1 MIRFDV
7 KYYVVVPTYNEKE
20 NIEKLINEI
29 ESIFTENNING
40 GIIVVDDNSPDKT
53 FEIVNK
59 LQSKNQNTNFNI
71 ELIKRPGK
79 MGLGSAYI
87 AGFKKALE
95 LGADY
100 IQEMDADFSHK
111 PEYLKDFYKELQTN
125 DIVIGSRY
133 ISGGG
138 VENWS
143 WIRKFISRGG
153 SLYTAIILG
162 WNLKDS
168 TAGFVGYNR
177 KVLEQIPLDEVNS
190 NGYVFQIEMKYRAK
204 KLGFSL
210 KEIPIIFPDR
220 VLGKSKM
227 SGKIVYEAIYK
238 VISLRFLN

>member
-20 NIEKLINEI
+20 NIERLINKI
-29 ESIFTENNING
+29 ESIFYENNING

-59 LQSKNQNTNFNI
+59 LQSTNQNTNFNI

-138 VENWS
+138 VENCS
-143 WIRKFISRGG
+143 WIRNFISRGG

-238 VISLRFLN
+238 VISLRFSN